1 MDEQPL
7 FVRIRGRV
15 LGPYD
20 HEKLKGLAQR
30 GQFSRLHEVST
41 DGVSWVRAAT
51 FPQLFTAGTAAPVS
65 DGHAPAAPEPTEPD
79 SINVA
84 PEVPRGRSSERSQW
98 YYTRGG
104 AQCGPVPFAEL
115 QALAFSGQLA
125 ATEQVWNDS
134 MPDWVPANQ
143 VSGLAF
149 PSAPGVAGPFQGQR
163 SPVSDSAATAA
174 RDSVS
179 PEVIAAFSG
188 ARPWISFTAIV
199 GMVYAGLTIVGAILT
214 FAGASQNRLAAP
226 VAIAVGVFQ
235 LIFAGVCI
243 TGSLMLWRHAA
254 HTRELSYTSSTS
266 ALRSVAESHR
276 VFWQFFGIVLIV
288 LLAFLLFGM
297 VVALSAATAGAS
309 AIGDV

>member
-149 PSAPGVAGPFQGQR
+149 PSAPGVAGPFQGQL

-188 ARPWISFTAIV
+188 ARPWVYFTAIV
-199 GMVYAGLTIVGAILT
+199 GMVYAGLTIVAAIGL
-214 FAGASQNRLAAP
+214 FAGASQNRLTAP
-226 VAIAVGVFQ
+226 VAVTGGVIQ
-235 LIFAGVCI
+235 LILSGIWI
-243 TGSLMLWRHAA
+243 TGSLMLLRHAA
-254 HTRELSYTSSTS
+254 HIRELSYTLSPS

-276 VFWQFFGIVLIV
+276 TFWLFVGILLIIVL
-288 LLAFLLFGM
+288 AFFLVGM
-297 VVALSAATAGAS
+297 VLILATAAAGAS
-309 AIGDV
+309 AIGEV